1 MLRAIKVAQ
10 GIEFVSFLAS
20 EDPGR
25 ADGRAYSVREVARAR
40 WFLRFFRQTP
50 VATAVQVTLS

>member
-10 GIEFVSFLAS
+10 SVEFVSLLAC

-25 ADGRAYSVREVARAR
+25 AGRRAYSVREVARAR